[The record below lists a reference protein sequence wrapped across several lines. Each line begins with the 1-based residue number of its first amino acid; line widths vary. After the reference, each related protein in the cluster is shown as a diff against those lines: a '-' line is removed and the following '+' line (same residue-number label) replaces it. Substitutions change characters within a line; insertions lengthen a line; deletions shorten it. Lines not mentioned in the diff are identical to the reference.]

1 MNHQVSTSQVLILA
15 ASSPARSF
23 THRQCQNLCA
33 RLHAQISVHS
43 SVQTRHGQIFIYQ
56 IIAAV
61 AVRNLYRALAGAKA
75 HVLLCMVAEQP
86 RKKKYEN
93 H

>member
-1 MNHQVSTSQVLILA
+1 MSKSMCSV
-15 ASSPARSF
+15 
-23 THRQCQNLCA
+23 
-33 RLHAQISVHS
+33 HAQISVHS
-43 SVQTRHGQIFIYQ
+43 SVQTRHGQIFLYQ